1 MHRVRDERAAIVADV
16 EIAPDNLLRGHDSR
30 SSQGHYGH
38 APMGTSFT
46 LVNTTVDRRIRR
58 FQIFNT
64 LNVPFAELKWLVFMD
79 GGKVWDR
86 AHIFNAGKLLIDV
99 GGGFKLETPT
109 RILTFSYGRSLRDGT
124 GTLAAYV
131 QKRW

>member
-1 MHRVRDERAAIVADV
+1 LAFLFKILKPLPYLYKSVLKHIIALEGAI
-16 EIAPDNLLRGHDSR
+16 
-30 SSQGHYGH
+30 
-38 APMGTSFT
+38 
-46 LVNTTVDRRIRR
+46 
-58 FQIFNT
+58 
-64 LNVPFAELKWLVFMD
+64 VFMD

-86 AHIFNAGKLLIDV
+86 AHVFNAGKLLIDV

-109 RILTFSYGRSLRDGT
+109 RMLSLTYGRSLRDGT